1 MASHDASTKA
11 GCNGCGR
18 EMAKA
23 KKVHAGQRYC
33 ETCYPRLFKRRM
45 CPACGDWARL
55 PVFDPTA
62 HCSAC
67 KRARP
72 CARCGKVEFAT
83 GMLTEY
89 GPVCRSCVHYFKAVE
104 SCEVCGKLSQRLA
117 RSKTTGVRR
126 CPKCSGSNMATC
138 SSCRRYRVLITGQ
151 DGAARC
157 ELCTSK
163 PDHPCDSCGIL
174 MPAGRGRECVVC
186 AWQSVFL
193 KRLAINAKG
202 FSGDSI
208 AGLFTQFGE
217 WLLVR
222 AGAHKAALS
231 INGHYRFFLA
241 LDATWGAVPSYEQL
255 LQHFGAAGLRRAENP
270 MRFLTEA
277 GVVTVSAQLRDQN
290 TEQRRLAAIL
300 TEPAD
305 SWSAQLLSEYVDAL
319 KARMEQGATDLRS
332 VRLAARAAANL
343 LKGAQLKL
351 GALPTQKALESFWRG
366 SPGQVAAVTGFIGH
380 LNKHHGLELQAKP
393 GVRWLSQARQ
403 QKAEREL
410 VALLSEVVDDDF
422 EGRWIV
428 KGLAYFHGV
437 SRTSLKKLIFQP
449 HEYRGV
455 AGYNVTHTDKILWI
469 PSASSY
475 QRGEH
480 SV

>member
-1 MASHDASTKA
+1 MASHDTSTQA
-11 GCNGCGR
+11 GCDGCGR

-23 KKVHAGQRYC
+23 KKVYANKRYC

-45 CPACGDWARL
+45 CPDCGDLARL
-55 PVFDPTA
+55 PVFDHAA

-67 KRARP
+67 ERAGS
-72 CARCGKVEFAT
+72 CVRCGKVEFET
-83 GMLTEY
+83 GLRTEY
-89 GPVCRSCVHYFKAVE
+89 GPVCKPCAPYFRAADP
-104 SCEVCGKLSQRLA
+104 CEVCGKLSQRLA
-117 RSKTTGVRR
+117 RSKTTGLRR
-126 CPKCSGSNMATC
+126 CPKCSGPEMATC
-138 SSCRRYRVLITGQ
+138 PNCRRYRVLITGQ
-151 DGAARC
+151 DGVARC
-157 ELCTSK
+157 EPCTSM
-163 PDHPCDSCGIL
+163 PDHPCESCGTL
-174 MPAGRGRECVVC
+174 MPAGRGSECEAC
-186 AWQSVFL
+186 KWQSVFQ

-202 FSGDSI
+202 FSGDRI

-217 WLLVR
+217 WLLIR
-222 AGAHKAALS
+222 GGAHKAALS

-241 LDATWGAVPSYEQL
+241 LDANWDAVPSYEQL
-255 LQHFGAAGLRRAENP
+255 LQHFGAAGLRKAENP
-270 MRFLTEA
+270 MRFLTET
-277 GVVTVSAQLRDQN
+277 GVVTVSAQLRDQH

-300 TEPAD
+300 LEPAD

-380 LNKHHGLELQAKP
+380 LNKRHGLELQIKP
-393 GVRWLSQARQ
+393 DARWLLQARR

-410 VALLSEVVDDDF
+410 VAMLSEAADDDF
-422 EGRWIV
+422 ERRWIA
-428 KGLAYFHGV
+428 KGLAYFHDV
-437 SRTSLKKLIFQP
+437 ARASRSKLVFQP
-449 HEYRGV
+449 QEYRGV
-455 AGYNVTHTDKILWI
+455 AGYNVTYEEKTLWV

-480 SV
+480 SG